1 MCYLVCSVGQKFPH
15 ALVIL
20 RTPKKM
26 TCFQPFHMYSLDY
39 APDFLLNKCSC
50 KKLHSVVR
58 FALMGLGQFSSSI
71 IGGRSFGV
79 KVGLNV
85 KSAV

>member
-1 MCYLVCSVGQKFPH
+1 
-15 ALVIL
+15 
-20 RTPKKM
+20 
-26 TCFQPFHMYSLDY
+26 MYGLDY

-58 FALMGLGQFSSSI
+58 FALMGLGQLSSSI

-79 KVGLNV
+79 KVRLNV
-85 KSAV
+85 